1 MKSFNLSEWALGH
14 RSFVLFL
21 MIASIIA
28 GVTAYRS
35 LGREEDPSFAIKTMV
50 VSAEWPGA
58 SIDDTVE
65 QVTDRIEKEV
75 QQIDSLDYT
84 RSYTLYAP
92 WRVDGIYP
100 VQGHYERERSTQSIL
115 SSSQAHHRYPQH
127 VPRYIARFDFN
138 DEFGDVYGNIYAF
151 TSDGLSLRQ
160 LRDYVEGVRSAVLH
174 VKDIGKTELI
184 GTQDETIY
192 LDISARK
199 LPDSGSAYL
208 RLSGHCKP
216 RTPSR
221 LRA

>member
-21 MIASIIA
+21 MIASVIA

-75 QQIDSLDYT
+75 QQIQSLDYT
-84 RSYTLYAP
+84 RSYTLPGLSTVFIQFKDTTDPKDLPNLFYQVRKHITDIRNTFP
-92 WRVDGIYP
+92 DTL
-100 VQGHYERERSTQSIL
+100 QG
-115 SSSQAHHRYPQH
+115 
-127 VPRYIARFDFN
+127 FDFN

-199 LPDSGSAYL
+199 LAGFGSAYL
-208 RLSGHCKP
+208 RLSGHCRH

-221 LRA
+221 RRA